1 MRRRTGDGLNP
12 RGRKTNKGGDP
23 RGSHLLAAVRPHEP
37 RGEHHLL
44 VYRLLCHGGRA
55 ALRGSVRRA
64 PRTRAVVGGSSPK
77 GINLTRMA
85 FFLCRA
91 ISGRRVPARPRQ
103 GMGFSLESR
112 LSGANARRPHSSARD
127 RRTERGTPVRS
138 TPAFRVCR
146 SRHARARETSARGG
160 EQSVISR
167 VASAGEATAS
177 RATASCS
184 STSTWRRTSS
194 WSRGTSGRTCR
205 RCCGRSSRTRCVQ
218 SSIGEVG
225 RDARSTNPKKMRGA
239 RNETGVRIGSAF
251 LPRRGANARAHR
263 PLRKSASL
271 H

>member
-1 MRRRTGDGLNP
+1 MP
-12 RGRKTNKGGDP
+12 PCAHTNRVGNTIC
-23 RGSHLLAAVRPHEP
+23 SYIACCAMAAGPLSEGASV
-37 RGEHHLL
+37 
-44 VYRLLCHGGRA
+44 
-55 ALRGSVRRA
+55 VRRA
-64 PRTRAVVGGSSPK
+64 RVQSWGLEPKRHKSDSDGFLFVQGDFRPTRS
-77 GINLTRMA
+77 R
-85 FFLCRA
+85 
-91 ISGRRVPARPRQ
+91 ARPRQ

-112 LSGANARRPHSSARD
+112 FSGATARHPHSSARD

-167 VASAGEATAS
+167 VASAGEATAWC
-177 RATASCS
+177 ATASCS

-205 RCCGRSSRTRCVQ
+205 RCCGRSSRTRCVRG
-218 SSIGEVG
+218 SIGWVG

-239 RNETGVRIGSAF
+239 RNETGVRIGSAAAT
-251 LPRRGANARAHR
+251 LARARAHR
-263 PLRKSASL
+263 RLRKSASL